1 MDLEQLYDKLY
12 RYCYRRL
19 ADRDLAE
26 DATQEAFARWV
37 AAGMP
42 CRQGEAL
49 PYLYTVARNL
59 CADEYRR
66 KKPEPLP
73 PDLPGQELS
82 LESIALRQALERLPE
97 EEQELLFM
105 RYVNQE
111 RVSAIAAA
119 LGMSRFAVYRRTA
132 AALKELRERLKED
145 EP

>member
-1 MDLEQLYDKLY
+1 MGILYMLEGL
-12 RYCYRRL
+12 
-19 ADRDLAE
+19 
-26 DATQEAFARWV
+26 
-37 AAGMP
+37 
-42 CRQGEAL
+42 
-49 PYLYTVARNL
+49 
-59 CADEYRR
+59 
-66 KKPEPLP
+66 
-73 PDLPGQELS
+73 
-82 LESIALRQALERLPE
+82 RLPE